1 MAIHFADGTSF
12 STATLSGAGKILQ
25 VQTDIETS
33 HTSCTPDS
41 QLVFKDI
48 PLSKAITPSAAS
60 SKILVSFTLFGE
72 TTSNTRDH
80 YFRIKRAISGGS
92 TSFITAADQSQRT
105 GTLLLGGM
113 GLEESDNGHSPQ
125 IITMSDYLDEPSATT
140 AVTYTVQ
147 HTCHGINTF
156 HMNRTSDTNNQDAYE
171 DGISWLTLKEVGA

>member
-48 PLSKAITPSAAS
+48 PLSKSITPSATS
-60 SKILVSFTLFGE
+60 SKILVSFTLFGDCVGNDY
-72 TTSNTRDH
+72 SH
-80 YFRIKRAISGGS
+80 YFRVKRAISGGS
-92 TSFITAADQSQRT
+92 TSFITAADQGNRT
-105 GTLLLGGM
+105 GTLLIGAM
-113 GLEESDNGHSPQ
+113 GLAESDNGHSPQ

-156 HMNRTSDTNNQDAYE
+156 HMNRTVDTDNQDARE
-171 DGISWLTLKEVGA
+171 DGISWLTLKEIAA